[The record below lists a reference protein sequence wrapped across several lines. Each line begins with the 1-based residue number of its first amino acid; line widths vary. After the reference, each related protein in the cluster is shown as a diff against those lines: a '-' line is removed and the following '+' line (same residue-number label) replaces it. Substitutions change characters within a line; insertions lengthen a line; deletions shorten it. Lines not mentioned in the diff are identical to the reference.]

1 MADNEA
7 KHTRF
12 SERLAHERSK
22 RGEYDKELKQV
33 EEEYGKAEKA
43 LDAASRKAEA
53 AAAAM
58 KELEQRD
65 VKVRCVAGM
74 NYALPGHGLH
84 MWLAS
89 DCLRRSGEVG
99 STKNSAGCG
108 STQESMPCVW
118 LLLVCS

>member
-1 MADNEA
+1 VQAKLADNEA
-7 KHTRF
+7 KHTKF

-65 VKVRCVAGM
+65 VKVR
-74 NYALPGHGLH
+74 GLH
-84 MWLAS
+84 CAC
-89 DCLRRSGEVG
+89 DCP
-99 STKNSAGCG
+99 AGCQG
-108 STQESMPCVW
+108 VGALW
-118 LLLVCS
+118 V

>member
-1 MADNEA
+1 LHLPQAKLADNEA

-33 EEEYGKAEKA
+33 EEEYAKAEKA

-65 VKVRCVAGM
+65 VKVRRVARM
-74 NYALPGHGLH
+74 NHKPLSQVAQV
-84 MWLAS
+84 A
-89 DCLRRSGEVG
+89 CE
-99 STKNSAGCG
+99 
-108 STQESMPCVW
+108 
-118 LLLVCS
+118 